1 MKGLKTT
8 VSALSLLMVASL
20 ASCGGGAKDVELD
33 ENWEGSITWWHT
45 YQEDPTPEDDSDN
58 GNYALYYYAKGVA
71 DAFMKDNPKIK
82 VKLVFKGSKQNDYFG
97 VAQEVAK
104 GIPTGDVPNMVT
116 TYGTYVYGWA
126 KDGAVADVSAH
137 AEKLKADG
145 DYNKGY
151 LDSEINQYG
160 NKYYSL
166 PYSKSAEALMLNT
179 EVMMAKAG
187 EAAGEDAGNYK
198 APVAGDKKAAYGAVT
213 SFEGLMEMART
224 MKEDYPDVFANQKKD
239 GNFEAVPVIY
249 EDAANMFI
257 TLLESKGIP
266 FVTNDE
272 NPVNALKFVN
282 DQRAKDLA
290 VTLTKWNHEGLLAT
304 KNNLR
309 MSGQYHD
316 YPSNLFAEGKC
327 FAIIASTTG
336 APWMAN
342 DGYSVSWNE
351 VPKYDASSAQKVI
364 SQGPSLAFFNKK
376 DKNELAASLKFY
388 DYLTNKANTAAL
400 AVKTNY
406 FPVRKSAMEDS
417 SVKALRDAAKKD
429 ITYATAYADKK
440 SAYGGKVFDL
450 DEAYN
455 KNGNYF
461 MSPVF
466 SLSDKARTAANNL
479 ITALFDDT
487 SATTDEQIKTLVE
500 NQFAAAKKY
509 VLE

>member
-8 VSALSLLMVASL
+8 VCALSLLMVASL
-20 ASCGGGAKDVELD
+20 ASCGGGNKDVELD

-45 YQEDPTPEDDSDN
+45 YQEDPTPDDDSDN
-58 GNYALYYYAKGVA
+58 KNYALYYYAKGVA
-71 DAFMKDNPKIK
+71 DEFMKANPKIK
-82 VKLVFKGSKQNDYFG
+82 VKLVFKGSKQNDYYG
-97 VAQEVAK
+97 VSQEVAK

-126 KDGAVADVSAH
+126 KDGAIADVSAH
-137 AEKLKADG
+137 AETLKADS

-166 PYSKSAEALMLNT
+166 PYSKSAEALMLNA
-179 EVMMAKAG
+179 EVMKAG
-187 EAAGEDAGNYK
+187 AREAAGADAGKYV
-198 APVAGDKKAAYGAVT
+198 APVAGASKKAYANVD
-213 SFEGLMEMART
+213 SFEGLMDLAKT
-224 MKEDYPDVFANQKKD
+224 MKTDYPEVFASQKKD

-282 DQRAKDLA
+282 DQKAKDLA
-290 VTLTKWNHEGLLAT
+290 VQLTKWNHEGLLAT

-336 APWMAN
+336 APWMAG

-351 VPKYDASSAQKVI
+351 VPKFDASSSKKVI

-388 DYLTNKANTAAL
+388 DFLTNKANTASL

-406 FPVRKSAMEDS
+406 FPVRKSALEDE
-417 SVKALRDAAKKD
+417 SVKELREAAKKE
-429 ITYATAYADKK
+429 ITYETSYADKK
-440 SAYGGKVFDL
+440 NAYGGKVFDL

-466 SLSDKARTAANNL
+466 SLSDKARTAANNM
-479 ITALFDDT
+479 ITALFDDVN
-487 SATTDEQIKTLVE
+487 ATTDEQIKKLVDD
-500 NQFAAAKKY
+500 QFAAAKKY
-509 VLE
+509 ILE